1 MTRII
6 LPLMLVA
13 LAGCART
20 PAARPA
26 PGPADAEVVAV
37 AQRLFDAMRTR
48 DTAAIRGLFT
58 PQGRVIGMGQ
68 QGGEVVYRDRG
79 VGEFIASVA
88 ASQEALIERM
98 WDAEVR
104 ISPPLATLWAP
115 YDFHRGDQFSHCGFD
130 AFQMVRV
137 NGEWRITALSF
148 TMQREGCPPAPRS
161 SSNP

>member
-1 MTRII
+1 MRI
-6 LPLMLVA
+6 LPLLLLT
-13 LAGCART
+13 LAGCAQA
-20 PAARPA
+20 PAGRPA
-26 PGPADAEVVAV
+26 PSPAEAEVVAT

-58 PQGRVIGMGQ
+58 PQGRLIGMAQ

-88 ASQEALIERM
+88 ASQQPLIERM

-115 YDFHRGDQFSHCGFD
+115 YDFYLGERFSHCGFD
-130 AFQMVRV
+130 AFQMARID
-137 NGEWRITALSF
+137 GAWRITLLSF
-148 TMQREGCPPAPRS
+148 TRRTVDCPPAPPR
-161 SSNP
+161 

>member
-1 MTRII
+1 VRTIA
-6 LPLMLVA
+6 LLLVA
-13 LAGCART
+13 VAGCAKA
-20 PAARPA
+20 PATRLVPSPA
-26 PGPADAEVVAV
+26 EAEVIAV

-48 DTAAIRGLFT
+48 DTAAVRGLFT

-68 QGGEVVYRDRG
+68 QGGETAYRDRS

-88 ASQEALIERM
+88 ASTEPLIERM

-115 YDFHRGDQFSHCGFD
+115 YDFHRGERFSHCGFD

-137 NGEWRITALSF
+137 NGEWRITALGY
-148 TMQREGCPPAPRS
+148 TMQAENCPPSPPLRE
-161 SSNP
+161 P